1 MLLQQFLALVLVPLV
16 VLFGAVLGTIA
27 YSEPVMIETQAVT
40 RSISSLVSEA
50 KR

>member
-16 VLFGAVLGTIA
+16 VLCGAVLGTIA
-27 YSEPVMIETQAVT
+27 YGDPVMTEVQAVT
-40 RSISSLVSEA
+40 KSMSNLVSEV